1 MSEVGI
7 RFDVISV
14 FPELFG
20 PVFERGVVGRAVQ
33 KGLITLAAHDLRDF
47 THDAHR
53 QVDDS
58 PFGGGAGM
66 LLKPEPIFAAVS
78 ALRSSNPGP
87 VVLLEPWGEPL
98 TQELA
103 ADLARQPG
111 LILICGRYEGV
122 DDRVRQ
128 GLADREISIGE
139 YVLSGAE
146 IPAMVLIDC
155 VARLCPGVLGE
166 EESLTQ
172 DSFGSGPGGYPQF
185 TRPADFQGFKVPE
198 VLLSGNHQ
206 EIARW
211 RRAHARGRSGRMTE
225 LIP

>member
-1 MSEVGI
+1 MGI

-47 THDAHR
+47 TQDAHR

-78 ALRSSNPGP
+78 AVRSSNPGP

-98 TQELA
+98 TQEVA
-103 ADLARQPG
+103 AELARQPG
-111 LILICGRYEGV
+111 LILICGRYEG
-122 DDRVRQ
+122 
-128 GLADREISIGE
+128 
-139 YVLSGAE
+139 
-146 IPAMVLIDC
+146 
-155 VARLCPGVLGE
+155 
-166 EESLTQ
+166 
-172 DSFGSGPGGYPQF
+172 
-185 TRPADFQGFKVPE
+185 
-198 VLLSGNHQ
+198 
-206 EIARW
+206 
-211 RRAHARGRSGRMTE
+211 
-225 LIP
+225 